1 VTDPAAPSWA
11 DIVRDTERRGPEPVR
26 AGHDTAS
33 LVTAFPALGAV
44 TVRTPA
50 IEGPGGPVPGRLYVP
65 DRPVP
70 GVALVW
76 AHGGAYIWGDL
87 EMPES
92 NWVGLA
98 LAARG
103 IAVLCLDY
111 RKALHGLHHPA
122 LSDDVLAGWTWAV
135 RNADALGVTAD
146 RLHLG
151 GASAGANLA
160 CGVALRLRDAGLAVP
175 RSLVLAYPTMHAD
188 LPDPSPELAATLA
201 AWPGYD
207 PALPAIARDVNL
219 NHVGHEDGMTDPIA
233 FPATAALQ
241 GLPPTY
247 LLNAELDGLRASA
260 EAFAIQLAGA
270 GVTVRCEHEPGATH
284 GQLNE
289 PFLETGQRSLDRV
302 AAWLLGGEDA
312 GRGTHPG

>member
-1 VTDPAAPSWA
+1 MVDPAPPSWA
-11 DIVRDTERRGPEPVR
+11 DIVRETEGRGPGPVR

-33 LVTAFPALGAV
+33 LVAAFPELGSVAIS
-44 TVRTPA
+44 TPA
-50 IEGPGGPVPGRLYVP
+50 TDGPSGPVDARLYLP
-65 DRPVP
+65 ARPVP

-87 EMPES
+87 DMPES

-103 IAVLCLDY
+103 ITVLCLDY
-111 RKALHGLHHPA
+111 RKALHGRHHPA

-135 RNADALGVTAD
+135 THADALGVAAD

-160 CGVALRLRDAGLAVP
+160 CGVALRLRDAGRPVP

-201 AWPGYD
+201 AWPDYD

-219 NHVGHEDGMTDPIA
+219 NHVGSEDAMADPIA
-233 FPATAALQ
+233 FPAAGALA
-241 GLPPTY
+241 GLPPTFI
-247 LLNAELDGLRASA
+247 LNAELDGLRASA
-260 EAFAIQLAGA
+260 EAFATQLAGA
-270 GVTVRCEHEPGATH
+270 GIGVRCELEPGATH

-289 PFLETGQRSLDRV
+289 PFTDVGQRSLARI
-302 AAWLLGGEDA
+302 AGWLLGVG
-312 GRGTHPG
+312 